1 MERVYFISE
10 VSIQRFSP
18 YFGFMEAIELPL
30 LWQAGVARVV
40 VAVACEATGQAG
52 ATRTARE
59 GGSGRQRRRRIGK
72 REAVG
77 VVEVVGQLLQA
88 ALDGLLLLLLET
100 RFLLAAL
107 LRVDLRALLLPPQH

>member
-1 MERVYFISE
+1 
-10 VSIQRFSP
+10 
-18 YFGFMEAIELPL
+18 MEAIELPL

-40 VAVACEATGQAG
+40 VAVACEAAG

-59 GGSGRQRRRRIGK
+59 GGGGRQRRWRIGK